1 MKVEIVDPEVGDNA
15 FYLQMTCTN
24 IVSVYD

>member
-1 MKVEIVDPEVGDNA
+1 MKVKIVDPEVEENA